1 MDTADVLDGVSPLHN
16 YLIFNLTQKH
26 LQGVKVYVKEQQVL
40 LDIQDMFMKLFGCT
54 AKQSNDRID
63 YLGKDRN
70 YPNFP
75 VLSKHR
81 PPGVR
86 GSGRVVATFQVA
98 LKLILEQKCAISDL
112 LRGEILEIATRA
124 AAGDLDL
131 EEQIRAQRNTVA
143 PEIKAIFMSGIS
155 RSKRAREDDPVPNAI
170 DVLPDAIPLEHE
182 PKKPRGT
189 MVSFDHASNQ
199 SLGEWFGRKFCL
211 S

>member
-1 MDTADVLDGVSPLHN
+1 MDQSQPTDVLDGVSPLHN
-16 YLIFNLTQKH
+16 YLLFNLTQKH

-40 LDIQDMFMKLFGCT
+40 LYIQDMFMKLFGCT

-63 YLGKDRN
+63 CLKQDRN
-70 YPNFP
+70 YPIF
-75 VLSKHR
+75 LRHKI
-81 PPGVR
+81 PGK
-86 GSGRVVATFQVA
+86 GGHGRVVATFQVA
-98 LKLILEQKCAISDL
+98 LKMILAQKCAISDL

-170 DVLPDAIPLEHE
+170 DVLPDAIPLEHDVKLAME
-182 PKKPRGT
+182 TTKQK
-189 MVSFDHASNQ
+189 
-199 SLGEWFGRKFCL
+199 LEK
-211 S
+211 